1 MPRRKQEQPKR
12 LPSHVDGD
20 EEEGPNDGAV
30 EEEGWFGNASDTR
43 SDSSSF
49 GDTQD
54 ELLLHRGSSP
64 EEQPGIGVGSGD
76 HDTCGGESSLGC
88 PTPVHRASL
97 ELLGLD
103 GSTFS
108 AQDTLSSV
116 VSSLYGEAASRA
128 LGKPLSSNLRRLL
141 EAGSLKLDGGE
152 VLGRSSR
159 GNAGGESP
167 PIALAPPLTLSP
179 SSHHAQQLSALAR
192 KLANNNNS
200 GSASPASLAPSV
212 TNIKQEPID
221 PFNSVTPTN
230 GSGFVWAGVADKWP
244 PASCSTP
251 CGSSL
256 SPDSAIQKL
265 KAAAN
270 AVLQDKNAVASSS
283 TTSSSSTSASAA
295 VPTLGGGGRGDDVV
309 RFDAFS
315 SPFSPQSASS
325 TLAALSKKVSE
336 RSQGS
341 STASAASDHQA
352 SASSFLSL
360 VSITTSS
367 AALLKEVAARAA
379 GNLLAE
385 KKDGS
390 PLSTAG
396 VLQEDVKP
404 LLDKNQKA
412 PTPTTPTQSLELL
425 LPSTPKGRGKPNNQA
440 GSPEDGGKPFQCPV
454 CGLVIKRKSYWKRH
468 MVIHTGLKSHQCPL
482 CPFRC
487 ARKDNLKSH
496 MKVHQHQD
504 RGETFQCELCPF
516 TSSRHFSLK
525 LHMRCH
531 QHFPRTD
538 VKVKEEP
545 TTDTEGEGS
554 LLGDGGTTDL
564 RAAEASP
571 LHAEAQQRTSPPTEA
586 SSNHVHVKE
595 EPQER
600 DLSVLSPFSICRDR
614 PGSSTNSLDLPG
626 VGVGVGMRSS
636 PSGPTTASLFS
647 PDITTKTA
655 TDLLMK
661 LSANQRES
669 LKSPFH
675 LKEEPKVEEAASPR
689 PSSQC
694 QSQVQPSF
702 PGSFCQD
709 GPTGP
714 VVAMEPLKPREGSPM
729 AKNSL
734 LSQDIN
740 VKVASELLIKLSE
753 NSKDAQYQKVKVK
766 AEPMEVD
773 PPPAELTPPASHL
786 LTYSTLGASEKN
798 EPMSNLPE
806 TLACPQKDLF
816 SQDISVKMASEL
828 LFKLS
833 EKVSKANN
841 HKDSNMVGINSS
853 FLDECFRQSPFNSRS
868 KSSSPAEASSST
880 RAPFHDSEKDDG
892 EPGNGLAQWKL
903 HEQLFPC
910 PVCGKVFGRQ
920 QTLSRHLSLHTEER
934 KYKCH
939 LCPYAAK
946 CRANLNQH
954 LTIHSVKLVHTDAEQ
969 IVSAVTADSAERK
982 NCPYYYSCHVCG
994 FQTEL
999 NAQFVSH
1006 MSLHVDKEQWMF
1018 SLCCSVC
1025 DYVCMEES
1033 DMKSHISTGH
1043 AGLNSRSP
1051 LSETKSTSSSLSA
1064 LSDSLNSSEGGD
1076 VAHGNEELKNLLAPP
1091 SSAGSQAS
1099 SGSHSGSGTEDK
1111 SDKGFEC
1118 VFCNFVCKTRT
1129 MYERHLQIHLITRMF
1144 ECDVCHKFLK
1154 TPEQLLEH
1162 KKCHTVPSG
1171 GLKCPFCIYST
1182 NRPAAMECHLKTHC
1196 KMEYRCRICQ
1206 GLWPDQASL
1215 EAHMR
1220 GHRLGN
1226 HYKCEQC
1233 GYLSKTANKLIE
1245 HVRVHTGERPF
1256 HCDRCSYSCKRK
1268 DNLNLHKKLK
1278 HAPRQTFGCR
1288 ECPFTT
1294 THPFVFSRHLKKHQS
1309 GGAGG
1314 SDGGVGGGGEDE
1326 EEEEEELPPAEKS
1339 LPFGGSSGGS
1349 GGSSPLM
1356 SLTASQ
1362 ALQSVALSLT
1372 LGRSRR
1378 AEPPPAAAASSISS
1392 SPSLFPPSSSRHV
1405 FEQYRNGEQ
1414 AHLIPL
1420 TTLFTHNSRYTFHSH
1435 LHSRWRPATSPL
1447 ISSSGSA
1454 SPSPSSHKH
1463 SFLAYLGLMERAKT
1477 V

>member
-12 LPSHVDGD
+12 LPSHLDSN
-20 EEEGPNDGAV
+20 EEGGPDGGAV

-43 SDSSSF
+43 SEASSF

-54 ELLLHRGSSP
+54 ELLLQRGSSP
-64 EEQPGIGVGSGD
+64 EERPGASAGSGD
-76 HDTCGGESSLGC
+76 QDTCGGESSMGC
-88 PTPVHRASL
+88 PTPIHRASL
-97 ELLGLD
+97 DLLGLD
-103 GSTFS
+103 GGAFS

-141 EAGSLKLDGGE
+141 EAGSLKLDTGE
-152 VLGRSSR
+152 LLGRSSR
-159 GNAGGESP
+159 GSAGGESP

-192 KLANNNNS
+192 KLANNNNNS

-212 TNIKQEPID
+212 TNIKQEPLD
-221 PFNSVTPTN
+221 PFNSVTPSN

-283 TTSSSSTSASAA
+283 TTSSSSSSSTSASST
-295 VPTLGGGGRGDDVV
+295 VPTLGGSGRGDDVV
-309 RFDAFS
+309 RFDAFN

-336 RSQGS
+336 RSQAS
-341 STASAASDHQA
+341 STASSSTDHQT

-360 VSITTSS
+360 VSMTSS

-385 KKDGS
+385 KKEGS
-390 PLSTAG
+390 PLATPG

-412 PTPTTPTQSLELL
+412 PTPSTPTQSLELL

-538 VKVKEEP
+538 VKVKEEL

-554 LLGDGGTTDL
+554 LMGDSGSTDPRGT
-564 RAAEASP
+564 EVSP
-571 LHAEAQQRTSPPTEA
+571 LHSDTQQQTSPSVENT
-586 SSNHVHVKE
+586 SNHVHIKE

-614 PGSSTNSLDLPG
+614 PSSSANSLDLPG
-626 VGVGVGMRSS
+626 VGVGVGVRSS

-661 LSANQRES
+661 LSAANQRET

-675 LKEEPKVEEAASPR
+675 LKEEPKVEEALSPR
-689 PSSQC
+689 PPS
-694 QSQVQPSF
+694 QSQSQAQQSF
-702 PGSFCQD
+702 PTTFCQD
-709 GPTGP
+709 GPTGAAAASERP
-714 VVAMEPLKPREGSPM
+714 GPLKPREGSPM
-729 AKNSL
+729 AKNTL

-753 NSKDAQYQKVKVK
+753 NNKDAQYQKVKVK

-786 LTYSTLGASEKN
+786 LAYSTLGASEKS

-841 HKDSNMVGINSS
+841 HKDSNMVGINSP

-868 KSSSPAEASSST
+868 KSTSPAEASSST
-880 RAPFHDSEKDDG
+880 RVAFHDSEKDEV
-892 EPGNGLAQWKL
+892 EPGNGIAQWRL
-903 HEQLFPC
+903 NEQLFPC

-920 QTLSRHLSLHTEER
+920 QTLSRHLALHTEER

-954 LTIHSVKLVHTDAEQ
+954 LTIHSVKLVNTDTEQ

-1033 DMKSHISTGH
+1033 DMKNHISTGH

-1076 VAHGNEELKNLLAPP
+1076 LTHGNEELKSLLAPP
-1091 SSAGSQAS
+1091 SSAGSQSS

-1118 VFCNFVCKTRT
+1118 VFCNFVCKTRS

-1171 GLKCPFCIYST
+1171 GLKVCE
-1182 NRPAAMECHLKTHC
+1182 A
-1196 KMEYRCRICQ
+1196 
-1206 GLWPDQASL
+1206 LWGP
-1215 EAHMR
+1215 
-1220 GHRLGN
+1220 
-1226 HYKCEQC
+1226 EQM
-1233 GYLSKTANKLIE
+1233 K
-1245 HVRVHTGERPF
+1245 
-1256 HCDRCSYSCKRK
+1256 
-1268 DNLNLHKKLK
+1268 
-1278 HAPRQTFGCR
+1278 
-1288 ECPFTT
+1288 
-1294 THPFVFSRHLKKHQS
+1294 
-1309 GGAGG
+1309 GA
-1314 SDGGVGGGGEDE
+1314 
-1326 EEEEEELPPAEKS
+1326 
-1339 LPFGGSSGGS
+1339 
-1349 GGSSPLM
+1349 
-1356 SLTASQ
+1356 
-1362 ALQSVALSLT
+1362 
-1372 LGRSRR
+1372 
-1378 AEPPPAAAASSISS
+1378 I
-1392 SPSLFPPSSSRHV
+1392 
-1405 FEQYRNGEQ
+1405 
-1414 AHLIPL
+1414 
-1420 TTLFTHNSRYTFHSH
+1420 
-1435 LHSRWRPATSPL
+1435 
-1447 ISSSGSA
+1447 
-1454 SPSPSSHKH
+1454 
-1463 SFLAYLGLMERAKT
+1463 
-1477 V
+1477 